1 MGARLAVA
9 PLVCE
14 EGVGPN
20 VIGEYLETLSLV
32 ERLHR
37 LLLDVI
43 KDELERLARVE
54 ITPVQALLLF
64 NIGTKVMTAGELRSR
79 GYYQGSNVS
88 YNLKKL
94 VEGGFLEHR
103 RSEVDRRSVRIS
115 LTESGAEIHGIVSD
129 LFRRHA
135 DELSLAERLNSDGM
149 ARMNTDLRR
158 LERYWTE
165 EIRYVY

>member
-1 MGARLAVA
+1 MRASIAIAPIYEDEAGPDVLA
-9 PLVCE
+9 
-14 EGVGPN
+14 G
-20 VIGEYLETLSLV
+20 YLETLSLV

-37 LLLDVI
+37 LMLEVI
-43 KDELERLARVE
+43 KDEFERLGQIDLNA
-54 ITPVQALLLF
+54 VQALLLF
-64 NIGTKVMTAGELRSR
+64 NIGSKTLTAGELRSR

-94 VEGGFLEHR
+94 AEAGFVEHR
-103 RSEVDRRSVRIS
+103 RCDIDRRTVRIR
-115 LTESGAEIHGIVSD
+115 LTARGMEVHRIVAD

-135 DELSLAERLNSDGM
+135 DDLGLAERLPPADLD
-149 ARMNTDLRR
+149 RMNADLCR

>member
-1 MGARLAVA
+1 MRSSIAIA
-9 PLVCE
+9 PTYE
-14 EGVGPN
+14 DEAGPD
-20 VIGEYLETLSLV
+20 VFAGYLETLSLI

-37 LLLDVI
+37 LMLDVL
-43 KDELERLARVE
+43 KDEFERLGQLDLNA
-54 ITPVQALLLF
+54 VQALLLF
-64 NIGTKVMTAGELRSR
+64 NIGSKTMTAGELRSR

-94 VEGGFLEHR
+94 VEGGFIEHR
-103 RSEVDRRSVRIS
+103 RCDVDRRSVRVR
-115 LTESGAEIHGIVSD
+115 LTARGAEVHGIVAD

-135 DELSLAERLNSDGM
+135 DELCRGDRLRMDGVEG
-149 ARMNTDLRR
+149 MNRDLRR